1 MIKEVKKAVAYQ
13 RTSSRTNVG
22 ADKDSDK
29 RQRAA
34 IEAYAKASGYEL
46 VDTFYDAA
54 VSGAD
59 PVGARPGFADMLERL
74 MSNGARTI
82 IVESPDRFAR
92 DLMVQLAGHDL
103 PKAKGISLVAASAP
117 THFIE
122 DTPTAIL
129 VRQVLGAIAE
139 FEKTTLVA
147 KLAAARRRKRIA
159 TGEKVEGRKSHAEER
174 PDVVALAKSLARK
187 RLGGKRLTLVAISA
201 ELAARGHVNERGK
214 PFHHKSVASML
225 GRAS

>member
-1 MIKEVKKAVAYQ
+1 VSKESRKAVAYL

-34 IEAYAKASGYEL
+34 IEAYAKAAGYEIIGE
-46 VDTFYDAA
+46 FYDAA

-59 PVGARPGFADMLERL
+59 PVSERSGFADMLECL

-92 DLMVQLAGHDL
+92 DLMVQLAGHDML
-103 PKAKGISLVAASAP
+103 KARGVTLIAASAP
-117 THFIE
+117 MHFVE
-122 DTPTAIL
+122 DTPTAVL
-129 VRQVLGAIAE
+129 VRQVLGAVAE

-147 KLAAARRRKRIA
+147 KLAAARRRKRLA
-159 TGEKVEGRKSHAEER
+159 TGEKVEGRKSHVEAHPE
-174 PDVVALAKSLARK
+174 VVKLAKALARK
-187 RLGGKRLTLVAISA
+187 KPKGGRLSLRAISA
-201 ELAARGHVNERGK
+201 EMAVRGVLNERGK
-214 PFHHKSVASML
+214 PFNPKSVASML
-225 GRAS
+225 AA

>member
-1 MIKEVKKAVAYQ
+1 VGKEVRKAVAYL

-34 IEAYAKASGYEL
+34 IEPYAKAAGYEL
-46 VDTFYDAA
+46 IDTFYDAA

-59 PVGARPGFADMLERL
+59 PVGERSGFADMLERL

-92 DLMVQLAGHDL
+92 DLMVQLAGDDML
-103 PKAKGISLVAASAP
+103 KAKGSFLVAASAP

-159 TGEKVEGRKSHAEER
+159 IGKKVEGRKSHAGIRVLGRE
-174 PDVVALAKSLARK
+174 PSANAWSVHSAQSILARCDFP
-187 RLGGKRLTLVAISA
+187 
-201 ELAARGHVNERGK
+201 E
-214 PFHHKSVASML
+214 P
-225 GRAS
+225 

>member
-1 MIKEVKKAVAYQ
+1 MGKEIRKAVAYL

-34 IEAYAKASGYEL
+34 VEAYAKAAGYEI

-59 PVGARPGFADMLERL
+59 PVSERTGFAEMLERL

-92 DLMVQLAGHDL
+92 DLMVQLAGHDML
-103 PKAKGISLVAASAP
+103 KARGVTLIAASAP
-117 THFIE
+117 TFFVE
-122 DTPTAIL
+122 ETPTAVL
-129 VRQVLGAIAE
+129 VRQVLGAVAE
-139 FEKTTLVA
+139 FEKATLVA
-147 KLAAARRRKRIA
+147 KLAAARRRKRAA
-159 TGEKVEGRKSHAEER
+159 TGEKVEGRKSHAEKR
-174 PDVVALAKSLARK
+174 PEVVALAKALARK
-187 RLGGKRLTLVAISA
+187 KPKGGKLSLRAIAA
-201 ELAARGHVNERGK
+201 EMAARGVLNERGR
-214 PFHHKSVASML
+214 PFNPKSVSVLLAS
-225 GRAS
+225 